1 MDDKLLGVFST
12 LGGLV
17 VGWTLNELS
26 YLFKNNRENK
36 RILNQVLFTQLEI
49 RNILI
54 KTNLTEVEKQLTA
67 VFLKRFPKE
76 NIDDLNQTIGKLF
89 YGFIQNELNN
99 KFSIKI
105 TSLSEEYS
113 NYITKLSQ
121 IDPFITYSISNKEVI
136 LDYLGYIDKY
146 LASIENYLNEQVL
159 IDEPELV
166 EDKSKRTFKMHF
178 DEIAKQITP
187 LLRKTAIETIEV
199 DIKNISKK
207 INFITYIK
215 TSRFLISVNRQ
226 HNVYQ

>member
-67 VFLKRFPKE
+67 VYLKRFPKE